1 MLREISGVG
10 TEQAAETL
18 AELRSSPGPKMKR
31 IIEKRIIEKRIILN
45 PAFLVNVNKV
55 MRRKQIAHLCDVF
68 QPPPL
73 VVRELPMHV
82 AYEHFYLDNR

>member
-1 MLREISGVG
+1 MLREICGIG

-18 AELRSSPGPKMKR
+18 AELRSSLGTKMKR
-31 IIEKRIIEKRIILN
+31 IIGRRIILN
-45 PAFLVNVNKV
+45 PAFLVNANKV

-73 VVRELPMHV
+73 VVRELAMHV